1 MGTLYTIYKMKYS
14 LYLFHK
20 DLYQHESGIWW
31 YLDLQLEIK
40 YRHVETLLCKLIL
53 SCFLLHSLNSNK
65 LVAWKPKA
73 KCNFLACSVRMKRKP
88 VQCRTRRSHYFF
100 ICEVLNVTNPGL
112 NSAFIKT
119 SGALILVS
127 TQA

>member
-1 MGTLYTIYKMKYS
+1 MGTIYTIYKMKYS

-20 DLYQHESGIWW
+20 DLYQHESRIWW

-40 YRHVETLLCKLIL
+40 YKHVETLLCKLIL

-65 LVAWKPKA
+65 IVAWKLKA
-73 KCNFLACSVRMKRKP
+73 KCYFLTCSVRMKRKP
-88 VQCRTRRSHYFF
+88 VPCRRRSHYFF
-100 ICEVLNVTNPGL
+100 ICEVLNGTDLGL

-119 SGALILVS
+119 NGALILVS
-127 TQA
+127 T